1 MKLMKMIVTAFVVT
15 SAYTAQAAKI
25 HVKNVDAK
33 DRLGNSISTVYL
45 DYSVQ
50 CGPSGYYGERVAVKN
65 GETVTLDHYNCDIT
79 GLRIYDKET
88 GGSRID
94 GDKGSVK
101 WEQLNGKSHD
111 SLAEKS
117 IGGNMENWTF
127 KIVAK

>member
-65 GETVTLDHYNCDIT
+65 GVKRLRWIT
-79 GLRIYDKET
+79 IIAILQDCVSMIK
-88 GGSRID
+88 
-94 GDKGSVK
+94 
-101 WEQLNGKSHD
+101 
-111 SLAEKS
+111 
-117 IGGNMENWTF
+117 NWR
-127 KIVAK
+127 